1 MFDFG
6 DSRYADLEVDLA
18 KYCDKLPPYVDC
30 DVARMLSDD
39 CLGGV
44 KGEELFETL
53 VARLAV
59 RVRGEGVR
67 GIRPPAVRVE
77 KMP

>member
-1 MFDFG
+1 
-6 DSRYADLEVDLA
+6 
-18 KYCDKLPPYVDC
+18 
-30 DVARMLSDD
+30 MLSVD

-44 KGEELFETL
+44 KGEALFETV
-53 VARLAV
+53 VAKLTV

-77 KMP
+77 KRP

>member
-1 MFDFG
+1 M
-6 DSRYADLEVDLA
+6 DS
-18 KYCDKLPPYVDC
+18 P
-30 DVARMLSDD
+30 D

-44 KGEELFETL
+44 NGGVLLGAFD
-53 VARLAV
+53 ARLVV
-59 RVRGEGVR
+59 RVRGEGVS